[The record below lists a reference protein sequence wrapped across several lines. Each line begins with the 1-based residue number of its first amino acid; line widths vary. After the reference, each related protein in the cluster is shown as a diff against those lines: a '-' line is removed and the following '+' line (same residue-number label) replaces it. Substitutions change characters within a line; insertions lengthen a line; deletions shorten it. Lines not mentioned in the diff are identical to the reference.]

1 MADSLQT
8 LLQDKNYDKPLEIK
22 IIKDFLRTHYSSD
35 CEVTVQPQQIVIIVK
50 GSALAGALRMRLHD
64 LKTLCHTDKRLL
76 IRII

>member
-22 IIKDFLRTHYSSD
+22 IIKDFLRMHYSSD